1 MVKDEFVGKSE
12 TTLKCWQRSHAVCGS
27 SIVPVENFPQLQS
40 SLTFVNVVWIH
51 MWGHLIVVFS
61 PSGIKCPRQKGS
73 LHLTGR
79 NAGPA
84 HYSVGFKPATRVVV
98 EEERGIKV
106 GSWQFCFM

>member
-12 TTLKCWQRSHAVCGS
+12 TTLKCWQRSHAVCGFY
-27 SIVPVENFPQLQS
+27 IVPVEN
-40 SLTFVNVVWIH
+40 LTSKQFDICECRVDPYVG
-51 MWGHLIVVFS
+51 GHLIVVFS
-61 PSGIKCPRQKGS
+61 SSGIKCPRQKGS

-98 EEERGIKV
+98 EEERDIKV